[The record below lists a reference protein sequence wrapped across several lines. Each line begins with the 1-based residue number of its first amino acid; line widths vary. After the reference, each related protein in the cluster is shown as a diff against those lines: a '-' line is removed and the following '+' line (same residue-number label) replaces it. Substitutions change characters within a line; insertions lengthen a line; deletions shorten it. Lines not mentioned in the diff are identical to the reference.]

1 MSKVKK
7 AWLTAIICVVCAAVL
22 FAVSFYCLG
31 IFGFGISVGRCYA
44 DENGS
49 GVYLLD
55 KTGPIALNFTDT
67 KSRREFKTGDKLLII
82 HSNAIMES
90 YPPQMAVYRAYKLS
104 SGSVESLNDDELKVY
119 DFLTG
124 GGSALGDE
132 GSVRADSVQEPCYL
146 PEIKSAAGHS
156 HEIISRPGSDST
168 QIALCGN
175 SITRIS
181 DPSGREICSFYSG
194 DSAKIYG
201 ILLGLKFEEHSLCE
215 CSPEYTVTLEG
226 CENYYLSITKGFVRY
241 EGLQVQLSEEQ
252 LAVIKSVFS
261 RQSVPLYF

>member
-7 AWLTAIICVVCAAVL
+7 AWLTAIICVICAAVL
-22 FAVSFYCLG
+22 FAVSFYFLG

-44 DENGS
+44 DEDGA

-124 GGSALGDE
+124 GGSALGNE
-132 GSVRADSVQEPCYL
+132 GSVMGDGTQEPCYL
-146 PEIKSAAGHS
+146 P
-156 HEIISRPGSDST
+156 
-168 QIALCGN
+168 
-175 SITRIS
+175 
-181 DPSGREICSFYSG
+181 
-194 DSAKIYG
+194 
-201 ILLGLKFEEHSLCE
+201 
-215 CSPEYTVTLEG
+215 
-226 CENYYLSITKGFVRY
+226 
-241 EGLQVQLSEEQ
+241 
-252 LAVIKSVFS
+252 
-261 RQSVPLYF
+261 

>member
-1 MSKVKK
+1 
-7 AWLTAIICVVCAAVL
+7 
-22 FAVSFYCLG
+22 
-31 IFGFGISVGRCYA
+31 
-44 DENGS
+44 
-49 GVYLLD
+49 
-55 KTGPIALNFTDT
+55 
-67 KSRREFKTGDKLLII
+67 
-82 HSNAIMES
+82 
-90 YPPQMAVYRAYKLS
+90 MAVYRAYKPS

-119 DFLTG
+119 DFLKD

-132 GSVRADSVQEPCYL
+132 GSVRADSVQDPCYL
-146 PEIKSAAGHS
+146 PEIKSSAGHS

-168 QIALCGN
+168 QIAICGN